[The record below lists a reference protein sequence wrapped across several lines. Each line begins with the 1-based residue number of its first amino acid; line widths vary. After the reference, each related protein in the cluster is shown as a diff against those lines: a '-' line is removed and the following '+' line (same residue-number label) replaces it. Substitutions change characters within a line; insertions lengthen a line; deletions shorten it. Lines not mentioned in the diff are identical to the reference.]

1 LFHGLNKT
9 IDWRVTGRLA
19 SGSVPASALTL
30 GTLAYFGVDSKGAS
44 VAITTTLGF
53 TLILTAVT
61 LLFRRRIL
69 QRAAAFFDRRTDR
82 EIDVLTMGL
91 GTVLGALVSL
101 SSVGAGAMGVTALL
115 MLYPKMPTVR
125 VVGSDI
131 AHAVPLTLIAG
142 VGHWWLD
149 SVDWA
154 LLLSLLIGSIPG
166 VAIAS
171 YFASRV
177 PDYVLRP
184 LLAGVLAL
192 VGGRLV
198 L

>member
-1 LFHGLNKT
+1 M
-9 IDWRVTGRLA
+9 
-19 SGSVPASALTL
+19 
-30 GTLAYFGVDSKGAS
+30 
-44 VAITTTLGF
+44 
-53 TLILTAVT
+53 
-61 LLFRRRIL
+61 

-131 AHAVPLTLIAG
+131 AHAVPLTLIAS
-142 VGHWWLD
+142 VGHWWLN

-154 LLLSLLIGSIPG
+154 LLLSLLIGST
-166 VAIAS
+166 
-171 YFASRV
+171 RRR
-177 PDYVLRP
+177 DRELLR
-184 LLAGVLAL
+184 LARSSTLCCDLCWPAC
-192 VGGRLV
+192 
-198 L
+198 